1 MGQWCRLIGG
11 FRMTVVPSIDEL
23 DVTWLSRHLGL
34 HGATNLAVTSVGQGQ
49 VANCFRLTIQHDA
62 GTSSV
67 IAKVPSHDAVSRS
80 TAALQHLY
88 EREVSFYQHLAP
100 SIATRTP
107 RCYVAER
114 DDTDNFLLLLED
126 LSPSAVIDQFVGVSI
141 GTARAGLAALAGL
154 HGPTHANSSLHDAT
168 WLRGVSTELRPLYE
182 SVLPVLFDQFI
193 ERYDARLDE
202 GPRAMVL
209 ALKDRLA
216 LFSDYVTPF
225 PCVTHGDFR
234 TDNLLIDACD
244 GTVAL
249 VVVDWQTVGVG
260 SPLLDVAY
268 FLTTSLSPEDC
279 ERYEFELLDYYLA
292 AMHVYDV
299 AIPIDLARHEFAR
312 YTLQPVVML
321 VAASV
326 IVEQTERGDDMFLA
340 MIERAVIAATRWDAL
355 NELERRAVS

>member
-1 MGQWCRLIGG
+1 MS
-11 FRMTVVPSIDEL
+11 VPSIDEL

-34 HGATNLAVTSVGQGQ
+34 HGATSVAVTSVGQGQ
-49 VANCFRLTIQHDA
+49 VANCFRLTIHHDA

-67 IAKVPSHDAVSRS
+67 IAKVPSNDDVSRS

-88 EREVSFYQHLAP
+88 EREVSFYQHLAAT
-100 SIATRTP
+100 IATRTP
-107 RCYVAER
+107 RCSFAER

-126 LSPSAVIDQFVGVSI
+126 LSPSAVIDQFSGVSI
-141 GTARAGLAALAGL
+141 GTARAGLSALAGL
-154 HGPTHANSSLHDAT
+154 HGPTHAKTSLHDAA
-168 WLRGVSTELRPLYE
+168 WLRGVSTELQPLYE
-182 SVLPVLFDQFI
+182 SVLPILFDQFL

-202 GPRAMVL
+202 ELRTMVL

-244 GTVAL
+244 GSVAL
-249 VVVDWQTVGVG
+249 AVVDWQTIGVG

-268 FLTTSLSPEDC
+268 FLTTSLSSEDC
-279 ERYEFELLDYYLA
+279 ARHEFELLDYYLTK
-292 AMHVYDV
+292 MHDYGVE
-299 AIPIDLARHEFAR
+299 IPIDVARQEFAR
-312 YTLQPVVML
+312 YTLQPIVML

-340 MIERAVIAATRWDAL
+340 MIERALVAATRWDAIK
-355 NELERRAVS
+355 ELERRAVS

>member
-1 MGQWCRLIGG
+1 MVQNDPGG
-11 FRMTVVPSIDEL
+11 YMTVPSIDEL

-34 HGATNLAVTSVGQGQ
+34 AGATSVAVTSVGQGQ
-49 VANCFRLTIQHDA
+49 VANCFRLTIEHD
-62 GTSSV
+62 GGRSSV
-67 IAKVPSHDAVSRS
+67 IAKVPSDDQVSRS

-88 EREVSFYQHLAP
+88 EREVSFYQHLATN
-100 SIATRTP
+100 IATRTP
-107 RCYVAER
+107 RCSFAER

-126 LSPSAVIDQFVGVSI
+126 LSPSAVIDQFIGVSI
-141 GTARAGLAALAGL
+141 GTARAGLSALAGL
-154 HGPTHANSSLHDAT
+154 HGPTHAKTSLHDAA

-182 SVLPVLFDQFI
+182 SVLPILFDQFLD
-193 ERYDARLDE
+193 RYDARLE
-202 GPRAMVL
+202 AELRTMVL

-216 LFSDYVTPF
+216 LFSDYVTQF

-249 VVVDWQTVGVG
+249 AVVDWQTIGVG

-279 ERYEFELLDYYLA
+279 ARDEFELLDYYLA
-292 AMHVYDV
+292 KMRDYGVEIPVDV
-299 AIPIDLARHEFAR
+299 ARQEFAR
-312 YTLQPVVML
+312 YTLQPIVML

-340 MIERAVIAATRWDAL
+340 MIERALIAATRWDAIK
-355 NELERRAVS
+355 ELERRAVS